1 MERQGQPV
9 LLVLSGPSGVGK
21 TTVAHRLLDA
31 NENLK
36 RIVTYTTRAPRDG
49 EKDEVDYHF
58 LDESEFMERLGCG
71 EFLEH
76 AVVYGKYYG
85 TLKSSIHDAF
95 TVGQDI
101 LIVNDVQGALTLSGM
116 IKEDAMLEGSLQT
129 IFLVAEGLEELRK
142 RLESRAEDDEGTI
155 GERLENAAA
164 EMEQQDKFDHVIIS
178 ATRDEDFAQAQAIY
192 SKARRDD
199 A

>member
-36 RIVTYTTRAPRDG
+36 RIVTCTTRAPRDG
-49 EKDEVDYHF
+49 EQDGVDYHF
-58 LDESEFMERLGCG
+58 LDESEFLKRLERG

-85 TLKSSIHDAF
+85 TLKSSVNDAF
-95 TVGQDI
+95 AAGRDI
-101 LIVNDVQGALTLSGM
+101 LIVNDVQGALTLNK
-116 IKEDAMLEGSLQT
+116 IIREDAVLGGALQT
-129 IFLVAEGLEELRK
+129 IFLVPEGVEELRK
-142 RLESRAEDDEGTI
+142 RLESRAEDDKKTI
-155 GERLENAAA
+155 DERMGNAVA
-164 EMEQQDKFDHVIIS
+164 ELKQQDKFDHVIVS
-178 ATRDEDFAQAQAIY
+178 GTRDEDYQQVQCVYEQAGN
-192 SKARRDD
+192 R
-199 A
+199 

>member
-36 RIVTYTTRAPRDG
+36 RIVTCTTRAPRDG
-49 EKDEVDYHF
+49 EHDGVDYHF
-58 LDESEFMERLGCG
+58 LDESEFLDRLGCG

-85 TLKSSIHDAF
+85 TLKSSVHDAF
-95 TVGQDI
+95 AAGRDI
-101 LIVNDVQGALTLSGM
+101 LIVNDVQGALTLNK
-116 IKEDAMLEGSLQT
+116 IIREDAVLGGALQT
-129 IFLVAEGLEELRK
+129 IFLVPEGVEELRK
-142 RLESRAEDDEGTI
+142 RLESRAEDDKKTI
-155 GERLENAAA
+155 DERMENAVA
-164 EMEQQDKFDHVIIS
+164 ELKQQDKFDHVIVS
-178 ATRDEDFAQAQAIY
+178 GTRDEDYQQVQCVYEQAGN
-192 SKARRDD
+192 R
-199 A
+199 

>member
-36 RIVTYTTRAPRDG
+36 RIVTCTTRAPRDG
-49 EKDEVDYHF
+49 EQDGVDYHF
-58 LDESEFMERLGCG
+58 LDESEFLERLGCG

-85 TLKSSIHDAF
+85 TLKSSVHDAF
-95 TVGQDI
+95 AAGRDI
-101 LIVNDVQGALTLSGM
+101 LIVNDVQGALTLNK
-116 IKEDAMLEGSLQT
+116 IIREDAVLGGALQT
-129 IFLVAEGLEELRK
+129 IFLVPEGVEELRK
-142 RLESRAEDDEGTI
+142 RLESRAEDDKKTI
-155 GERLENAAA
+155 DERMGNAVA
-164 EMEQQDKFDHVIIS
+164 ELKQQDKFDHVIVS
-178 ATRDEDFAQAQAIY
+178 GTRDEDYQQVQCVYEQAGN
-192 SKARRDD
+192 R
-199 A
+199 

>member
-36 RIVTYTTRAPRDG
+36 RIVTCTTRAPRDG

-58 LDESEFMERLGCG
+58 LDESEFLERLGCG
-71 EFLEH
+71 GFLEH

-85 TLKSSIHDAF
+85 TLKSSVNDAF
-95 TVGQDI
+95 AAGRDI
-101 LIVNDVQGALTLSGM
+101 LIVNDVQGALTLNK
-116 IKEDAMLEGSLQT
+116 IIREDAVLGGALQT
-129 IFLVAEGLEELRK
+129 IFLVPEGVEELRQ
-142 RLESRAEDDEGTI
+142 RLESRAEDDEKTI
-155 GERLENAAA
+155 DERMGNAVA
-164 EMEQQDKFDHVIIS
+164 ELKQQDKFDHVIVS
-178 ATRDEDFAQAQAIY
+178 GTRDEDYQQVQCVYEQAGN
-192 SKARRDD
+192 R
-199 A
+199 

>member
-36 RIVTYTTRAPRDG
+36 RIVTCTTRAPRDG
-49 EKDEVDYHF
+49 EQDGVDYHF
-58 LDESEFMERLGCG
+58 LDESEFLERLGCG

-85 TLKSSIHDAF
+85 TLKSSVNDAF
-95 TVGQDI
+95 AAGRDI
-101 LIVNDVQGALTLSGM
+101 LIVNDVQGALTLNGI
-116 IKEDAMLEGSLQT
+116 IKEDAVLGGALQT
-129 IFLVAEGLEELRK
+129 IFLVPEGVEELRK
-142 RLESRAEDDEGTI
+142 RLESRAEDDEKTI
-155 GERLENAAA
+155 DERMGNAVA
-164 EMEQQDKFDHVIIS
+164 ELKQQDKFDHVIVS
-178 ATRDEDFAQAQAIY
+178 GTRDEDYQQVQCVYEQAGN
-192 SKARRDD
+192 R
-199 A
+199 